1 MQKSKFFPYS
11 WFVDEDETE
20 CTCIRVYGLNERNE
34 NVCVRVDDFYPYCYI
49 ELPVDITESMVY
61 LIRKKIDEL
70 LGRQKETLDAQYVLK
85 KKLYRANFDKNGQ
98 PKLFPFLLCYFA
110 NKEHIKSLVYLLRK
124 PLMVSGI
131 GRILLKVHEDQ
142 ANPILQFV
150 CNKNISTAGWISFSG
165 KKQTEENKITL
176 CENEYVVSKNRI
188 GPFEN
193 PVAPKPK
200 IMGFDIEV
208 YSSNNNAMPKS
219 VNLGDKIFQISCV
232 FTVEGDYNENNYTSY
247 LISLGEPKQSIVG
260 EEVNIINC
268 NTEADVLIAFVELI
282 RTENPNIICGYNIFG
297 FDIPYMID
305 RANVPCMIPDIFAKQ
320 GFHKT
325 NMAKKRKIS
334 WSSSAYKNQEFEFLD
349 AEGRLYVDLLPLVKR
364 DYKFNNYKLKTIAEY
379 FIGQTKDPLSVK
391 GIFKCYKL
399 GIKRKADGTY
409 PIQAQKAMGI
419 VGKYCV
425 KDSALVVSLVGKL
438 QVWYGLTEM
447 ASICNVPIFT
457 LYTQGQQIKVFSQ
470 IYRHCLSQN
479 IVVESNGYEAKDNER
494 YVGAYVFDPVPGSYN
509 MVVPLDFCSL
519 YPSIIIGYNI
529 DYSTWVTDESI
540 PNRKCNV
547 MEWEDHIGCEHDE
560 KVIRVNNLNTYIKKR
575 EDEIKELRELRDSK
589 IDKFRRKEIADE
601 IKVKMEELKPYKKE
615 RSDIKKTI
623 SKHPMCEKRRYRF
636 LKEPKGILP
645 TIIQN
650 LLDAR
655 KNTRKEINKYKDRI
669 KAIKNGE
676 MKEDNEFGN
685 SQALSTLCNV
695 LDKRQLALKVSA
707 NSMYGALG
715 VKRGYLPL
723 MPGAMCVTYMGRTN
737 IQKVSRDIQ
746 EIHNG
751 KLVYGDTDSNY
762 VCFPHLTTAEETWA
776 YALKVADEISM
787 QFPPPVRIDFEEA
800 IYSFFFILTKKRYM
814 YRACDAKG
822 NINKKIGKKG
832 VLLARRDNSK
842 YVRDV
847 YENVISKIADGI
859 NCEDILYYIIQEI
872 NDLLSHSKPLED
884 FIVTKS
890 VGNAGN
896 IVEVVEDP
904 DSFKVESINEKT
916 GKRSIKIQLGDYKVP
931 PLSKKPKEKQEQFK
945 KKKVDTDEEY
955 YLSCLPAQVQL
966 AIRMKNRGMI
976 VPAGTRLEYVIAY
989 PNNQKGKLYD
999 KVEDVEYIK
1008 KHGDIIK
1015 LDYMYYLK
1023 NLVVPLDQMCNVAF
1037 KNVSH
1042 FKPDFVKNQFL
1053 FRIKNRERVLNE
1065 LKDIFSPKI
1074 VFID

>member
-1 MQKSKFFPYS
+1 MQKSRFFPYS
-11 WFVDEDETE
+11 WYLDEDESE
-20 CTCIRVYGLNERNE
+20 CTCIRIYGLNEENK
-34 NVCVRVDDFYPYCYI
+34 NVCVRIDNFYPYCYI
-49 ELPVDITESMVY
+49 ELPTEIQEGSVY
-61 LIRKKIDEL
+61 LIRKKIDEML
-70 LGRQKETLDAQYVLK
+70 TREKETLDAQFVLK
-85 KKLYRANFDKNGQ
+85 KKLYRANFDKNGE

-110 NKEHIKSLVYLLRK
+110 NKKHIQSLVYLLKK
-124 PLMVSGI
+124 PIMINGL
-131 GRILLKVHEDQ
+131 GRIILKVHEDQ
-142 ANPILQFV
+142 ANPILQLV
-150 CNKNISTAGWISFSG
+150 CKKNISTAGWIEFIG
-165 KKQTEENKITL
+165 RKQREENKITL
-176 CENEYVVSKNRI
+176 AENEYIVNEKNIVPYNNTVV
-188 GPFEN
+188 
-193 PVAPKPK
+193 PKPK

-208 YSSNNNAMPKS
+208 YSTNNNAMPNA
-219 VNLGDKIFQISCV
+219 VNQGDKVFQISCV
-232 FTVEGDYNENNYTSY
+232 FTIEGDYNEDNYVCY
-247 LISLGEPKQSIVG
+247 LISLGNPLQSIVG
-260 EEVNIINC
+260 ENVQIINC
-268 NTEADVLIAFVELI
+268 NTESDLLVAFVNLI

-297 FDIPYMID
+297 FDIPYMIN
-305 RANVPCMIPDIFAKQ
+305 RSIAPCMVPDIFAKQ

-325 NMAKKRKIS
+325 KMAKKKVIS

-364 DYKFNNYKLKTIAEY
+364 DYKFNNYKLKTIAEF

-399 GIKRKADGTY
+399 GTKKNIDGNYSIK
-409 PIQAQKAMGI
+409 AQKAMGI

-425 KDSALVVSLVGKL
+425 KDSALVVSLIGKL
-438 QVWYGLTEM
+438 QMWYGLTEM
-447 ASICNVPIFT
+447 ANICNVPIFT

-470 IYRHCLSQN
+470 IYRYCMDQN

-494 YVGAYVFDPVPGSYN
+494 YVGAHVFDPVPGAYN

-529 DYSTWVTDESI
+529 DYSTWVTDEKV

-560 KVIRVNNLNTYIKKR
+560 KVIRLKKLNTYIERK
-575 EDEIKELRELRDSK
+575 EQEIKEYRNLRDK
-589 IDKFRRKEIADE
+589 TIDKYRKKEIAEE
-601 IKVKMEELKPYKKE
+601 IKTKVEELKPSKKE
-615 RSDIKKTI
+615 RADIKKTI
-623 SKHPMCEKRRYRF
+623 PKNPMCEKRKYRF
-636 LKEPKGILP
+636 LKEPKGVLP

-669 KAIKNGE
+669 KNGE
-676 MKEDNEFGN
+676 SKEEDNK
-685 SQALSTLCNV
+685 ALATLCNV

-746 EIHNG
+746 EIYQG

-762 VCFPHLTTAEETWA
+762 VCFPHLTTAQETWA
-776 YALKVADEISM
+776 YALEVADKISL

-832 VLLARRDNSK
+832 VLLARRDNAK
-842 YVRDV
+842 FVRDV
-847 YENVISKIADGI
+847 YETVISKIADNI
-859 NCEDILYYIIQEI
+859 NCNDILYYVVQQI
-872 NDLLSHSKPLED
+872 NLLLSHSKPIED

-890 VGNAGN
+890 VGNSGCITD
-896 IVEVVEDP
+896 IVKDP
-904 DSFKVESINEKT
+904 KSYKVESKNEKT
-916 GKRSIKIQLGDYKVP
+916 GKKTVKIQLGDYKVP
-931 PLSKKPKEKQEQFK
+931 PLSNKPKEKEEQIK
-945 KKKVDTDEEY
+945 KKKVDTEEEY
-955 YLSCLPAQVQL
+955 YLACLPAQVQL

-989 PNNQKGKLYD
+989 PENLTGKLYD
-999 KVEDVEYIK
+999 KVEDVDYIK

-1037 KNVSH
+1037 KNIVG
-1042 FKPDFVKNQFL
+1042 FTPDFVKNQYL
-1053 FRIKNRERVLNE
+1053 LRIKKYKLLNE
-1065 LKDIFSPKI
+1065 LKSLFQPKLIFE
-1074 VFID
+1074 